1 MILTKQANSFDPD
14 GQSDKEDITVL
25 YKSKEGNVMLLV
37 WIQFDFAS
45 FLHAKFK

>member
-25 YKSKEGNVMLLV
+25 YKSKEG
-37 WIQFDFAS
+37 IKPPFPF
-45 FLHAKFK
+45 